1 MSKMSKM
8 SKTSKMSKMSKTSK
22 MSKMSKTSKTSKMSI
37 AFWKKAKLQAC
48 VGPVENK
55 NKKVMKSFRFP
66 ELKGSKEE

>member
-1 MSKMSKM
+1 MSKMSKTSKMSRMSRMSKMSKM
-8 SKTSKMSKMSKTSK
+8 SKTSM
-22 MSKMSKTSKTSKMSI
+22 MSI

-66 ELKGSKEE
+66 ELKGSKEELNS